1 MKKIKSV
8 NENQE
13 IAFVVYVN
21 RETLKKLLICLYKE
35 CQPGDDV
42 SFSGLLGKLMI
53 LILEC
58 EHTCIMDDALM
69 KTLKGFEKIYK
80 SMVDENNHMHN

>member
-1 MKKIKSV
+1 MKKIKLV
-8 NENQE
+8 NESQE

-21 RETLKKLLICLYKE
+21 RETLKNLLIRLYKE
-35 CQPGDDV
+35 YQSGDDV

-58 EHTCIMDDALM
+58 EHTCIVDHALM
-69 KTLKGFEKIYK
+69 RTLKGFEELYK
-80 SMVDENNHMHN
+80 SMMDENKNIYN